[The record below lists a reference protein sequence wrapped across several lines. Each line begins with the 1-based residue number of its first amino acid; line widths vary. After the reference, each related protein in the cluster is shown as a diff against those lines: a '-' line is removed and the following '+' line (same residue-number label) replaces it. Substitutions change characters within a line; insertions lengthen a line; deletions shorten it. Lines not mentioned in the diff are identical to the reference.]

1 MKGGDYMIING
12 NGERLYTATET
23 ACALGIVVP
32 TLNRWYLFKK
42 ENPDNEWAQKIPDYI
57 KLSDNAKA
65 QRYWTESMIWRLRD
79 FAENFPR
86 GRNGVMGSVTQR
98 YQPYELQKQRKKG
111 IKKNGKK
118 KSRSRRTADTRS

>member
-1 MKGGDYMIING
+1 MIVQNING
-12 NGERLYTATET
+12 KDEKLFTATET
-23 ACALGIVVP
+23 ACILGIVVP

-57 KLSDNAKA
+57 KLSDNEKA
-65 QRYWTESMIWRLRD
+65 QRFWKESDIWRLRD
-79 FAENFPR
+79 FAEHFPR

-111 IKKNGKK
+111 KKNHGKK
-118 KSRSRRTADTRS
+118 SSRSKRKSS